1 MENNKT
7 CNTKKETIFAF
18 VSLMFNLAIALFIPY
33 FSIKHD
39 IIVEVYLYTMSPT
52 ILISIFTLLEIIIAK
67 FLRQQEE
74 AKGNICENGYNPVAG
89 IFFCSMILLPF
100 PYLILGAMSMPEEES
115 KLIQS
120 KLNTKTDFFIL
131 KSATDEELVKAYNRI
146 KSRLNTEYQQETDL
160 KKQKEEN
167 LERLDKL
174 LQ

>member
-1 MENNKT
+1 
-7 CNTKKETIFAF
+7 
-18 VSLMFNLAIALFIPY
+18 MFNLTIALFMPY
-33 FSIKHD
+33 FLIKHD
-39 IIVEVYLYTMSPT
+39 IIVEVYFYTMFPTMLIFIFT
-52 ILISIFTLLEIIIAK
+52 ILEALIAK

-131 KSATDEELVKAYNRI
+131 KSATDEELIKAYNRI
-146 KSRLNTEYQQETDL
+146 RDELNIKDQQEINS
-160 KKQKEEN
+160 KKQKEIN
-167 LERLDKL
+167 LEKLDKL